1 MKKAISLAL
10 ALSSIATV
18 NMNSALAAGSNTAFG
33 STQKPTLLTVGSTDG
48 FVLKKLKKSTTIT
61 TAGKFDMLDIGS
73 SSTITEAQKKQAID
87 AVNKNLMVI
96 IDGPPGNKS
105 VAKAANDIFG
115 FSIDAEAVVVKKSI
129 DNNGYSVTPIDNTSI
144 IYEKSLRDA
153 GDNSITNS
161 LIAKNTIIKN
171 TITNNTVEN
180 IFGI

>member
-87 AVNKNLMVI
+87 AVNKNLVVI

-105 VAKAANDIFG
+105 AAKAANDIFG
-115 FSIDAEAVVVKKSI
+115 FSIDAEAVVIKKST
-129 DNNGYSVTPIDNTSI
+129 DNNGYSMTPIDNTSS
-144 IYEKSLRDA
+144 IYEQSLRSDSN
-153 GDNSITNS
+153 NST
-161 LIAKNTIIKN
+161 KNN
-171 TITNNTVEN
+171 PITNNTVEN